1 MKRVRESYESLQS
14 YLEQMSKF
22 PRLTANEEVAAA
34 RRLTDSRGGLRTC
47 ILSCDFVLQRVLRL
61 LERLQQ
67 RELRLD
73 HTIGFSSNDAGE
85 RQRVSLLL
93 PQAIDEIRRILRGN
107 RGDFAQV
114 VDGSLAMGLRR
125 IAWRRMAGR
134 RRRGVR
140 LVEAIG
146 IRTRHLQRWQR
157 QLESL
162 GVQMLR
168 LSRKVAAARL
178 NAASVNVPLGSAP
191 LGGADTELASARRA
205 LRGLM
210 RKTLHGPTTLRRHL
224 DCCRRHE
231 REYEEV
237 KHFLVSSNLRLVVS
251 IAKRYRH
258 RGVGFLDL
266 IQEGNAGLLQAVD
279 RWDPKGG
286 KFATYATWWAR
297 QAIKEAV
304 HMQSRTIRLPEQV
317 VDRLRRIHG
326 AARSLVHQHGFRPN
340 VEAIARQAGMSAEQ
354 AERMLQIHQEPFS
367 LDQPLDEESKA
378 AMRDFVI
385 DHRRNGLAE
394 DLTREQLKA
403 RLADVLTDL
412 NERQRAVIS
421 LRYGLLDGSQR
432 TLDEVGKLLSLTREG
447 VRQIEL
453 RAVERLR
460 HPTRSRLLRGFLDTD
475 ADSDRDTHKAN

>member
-1 MKRVRESYESLQS
+1 
-14 YLEQMSKF
+14 MSRF
-22 PRLTANEEVAAA
+22 PRLSATEETEAAK
-34 RRLTDSRGGLRTC
+34 RLIDSRHWLRTC
-47 ILSCDFVLQRVLRL
+47 VLSCDFVLRRVLRL

-73 HTIGFSSNDAGE
+73 HTIGFSSNNTSE
-85 RQRVSLLL
+85 RRRVSLLL
-93 PQAIDEIRRILRGN
+93 PDAIDEIRRILRSN
-107 RGDFAQV
+107 RSDFAQV
-114 VDGSLAMGLRR
+114 ADGSLTMDLRR
-125 IAWRRMAGR
+125 AAWRRMAAR
-134 RRRGVR
+134 RRRGVN
-140 LVEAIG
+140 LVGEIG

-157 QLESL
+157 QLEAI
-162 GVQMLR
+162 GVQMIRLR
-168 LSRKVAAARL
+168 RKLAMARL
-178 NAASVNVPLGSAP
+178 DDARTDGWN
-191 LGGADTELASARRA
+191 DEYASARRS

-210 RKTLHGPTTLRRHL
+210 RQTLHSPATLRRHL

-251 IAKRYRH
+251 IAKRYRN

-279 RWDPKGG
+279 RWDPAGG

-304 HMQSRTIRLPEQV
+304 HVQSRTIRLPEQV

-340 VEAIARQAGMSAEQ
+340 VEAIASKAGMSAEQ
-354 AERMLQIHQEPFS
+354 AERMLQIHREPFS
-367 LDQPLDEESKA
+367 LDQPLDQESKA
-378 AMRDFVI
+378 AMRDFLV
-385 DHRRNGLAE
+385 DHRRNGLVE

-412 NERQRAVIS
+412 NERQRMVIS

-460 HPTRSRLLRGFLDTD
+460 HPTRSRLLRGFLDVD
-475 ADSDRDTHKAN
+475 DTHKAN

>member
-1 MKRVRESYESLQS
+1 MKTMRESYESLQS
-14 YLEQMSKF
+14 YLEQMSRF
-22 PRLTANEEVAAA
+22 PRLTPNEEIAAA
-34 RRLTDSRGGLRTC
+34 KRLTDSRRWLRTC

-85 RQRVSLLL
+85 RQRVSMLL
-93 PQAIDEIRRILRGN
+93 PEAIDELRRILRGN

-114 VDGSLAMGLRR
+114 VDGSLAMDIRR
-125 IAWRRMAGR
+125 AAWRRMAAR

-140 LVEAIG
+140 LVEDIG
-146 IRTRHLQRWQR
+146 VRTRHLQRWQR

-178 NAASVNVPLGSAP
+178 NAGE
-191 LGGADTELASARRA
+191 ELASVRRA

-210 RKTLHGPTTLRRHL
+210 RRTLHSPATLRRHL

-231 REYEEV
+231 REYEDV
-237 KHFLVSSNLRLVVS
+237 KHFLVSSNLRLVVA

-279 RWDPKGG
+279 RWDPQGG

-340 VEAIARQAGMSAEQ
+340 VEAIARQAGMTAEQ
-354 AERMLQIHQEPFS
+354 AERMLQIHREPFS

-378 AMRDFVI
+378 AMGDFLI
-385 DHRRNGLAE
+385 DHRRNGFVE

-403 RLADVLTDL
+403 RLADVMTDL

-460 HPTRSRLLRGFLDTD
+460 HPTRSRLLRGFLDSES
-475 ADSDRDTHKAN
+475 DSNSNVARRHQAN

>member
-1 MKRVRESYESLQS
+1 MRRTYESHDSLQA
-14 YLEQMSKF
+14 YLGQMSRY
-22 PRLTANEEVAAA
+22 PRLTASEEADASKRLVQS
-34 RRLTDSRGGLRTC
+34 RRRLRTC
-47 ILSCDFVLQRVLRL
+47 ILSCDFILERVARL
-61 LERLQQ
+61 LERLEQ

-73 HTIGFSSNDAGE
+73 HTIGFSSNDTGE
-85 RQRVSLLL
+85 RRRVSRLMPEVISHL
-93 PQAIDEIRRILRGN
+93 RGILRDN
-107 RGDFAQV
+107 RCDFAQV
-114 VDGSLAMGLRR
+114 TRRSLTMDERR
-125 IAWRRMAGR
+125 AAWRRMVQR
-134 RRRGVR
+134 RRRAIQV
-140 LVEAIG
+140 VEKVG
-146 IRTRHLQRWQR
+146 IRTRHLQHWQR

-168 LSRKVAAARL
+168 QSRK
-178 NAASVNVPLGSAP
+178 
-191 LGGADTELASARRA
+191 LASARLAGSVEERA
-205 LRGLM
+205 ATRNILRGLEQ
-210 RKTLHGPTTLRRHL
+210 RTQHTPATLRRHL

-237 KHFLVSSNLRLVVS
+237 KQFLVSSNWRLVVA

-266 IQEGNAGLLQAVD
+266 IQEGNAGLLHAVD
-279 RWDPKGG
+279 RWDPRGS

-317 VDRLRRIHG
+317 VERLRRIEG
-326 AARSLVHQHGFRPN
+326 AAQSLVHQHGFRPN
-340 VEAIARQAGMSAEQ
+340 LEAIANEAGMSTEQ
-354 AERMLQIHQEPFS
+354 AERTLRIHREPFS
-367 LDQPLDEESKA
+367 LDQPLDQESEA
-378 AMRDFVI
+378 AIGEFLVD
-385 DHRRNGLAE
+385 RRSGGCAE
-394 DLTREQLKA
+394 DLTRKQLKA

-412 NERQRAVIS
+412 NERQRAVLS

-460 HPTRSRLLRGFLDTD
+460 HPTRSRRLQGFLDID
-475 ADSDRDTHKAN
+475 EMHKMKEG